1 MASGISLITEILPL
15 CSESE
20 RKVATYILAHPEA
33 AVFCTIAE
41 LGRQSGTSAPA
52 IVRLCKRA
60 GVTGYRELQNLIAKD
75 IYSTGPEKAAELP
88 DFEMEAHLSVATVAK
103 EAVRRSQEGLERLLD
118 ILNGDSVLKAVE
130 RIQSSRIVYLFGVGA
145 SNLVAQDMAQKL
157 QRLGI
162 ACHSSID
169 SDMQLTAACAMTSQ
183 DMAVAISWSGEN
195 PSTIR
200 AVAEAK
206 RSGAWVVA
214 ITRMGSSQL
223 ARQADCLLAIPAVE
237 STFRLGA
244 TVSRI
249 AQLTVVDI
257 LYTTLVSHD
266 LERALPLIER
276 SMLATHPSP
285 RSSKELKT

>member
-1 MASGISLITEILPL
+1 MESGISLIQEILSA

-20 RKVATYILAHPEA
+20 RKAADFVLAHPEA
-33 AVFCTIAE
+33 VIFCTIAE
-41 LGRQSGTSAPA
+41 LSRQSASSAPA

-60 GVTGYRELQNLIAKD
+60 GISGYRELQMLLAKD
-75 IYSTGPEKAAELP
+75 IYSATGEKSPELP
-88 DFEMEAHLSVATVAK
+88 DIQLEARMDVATVAR
-103 EAVRRSQEGLERLLD
+103 EAVRRSKEGLDRLLD
-118 ILNGDSVLKAVE
+118 ILNNESIQLTVE
-130 RIQSSRIVYLFGVGA
+130 RILASRTVYLFGVGA

-162 ACHSSID
+162 AGYSWSD
-169 SDMQLTAACAMTSQ
+169 SEMQVTAACAMTDA
-183 DMAVAISWSGEN
+183 DMALAFSWSGETA
-195 PSTIR
+195 PLLR
-200 AVAEAK
+200 AVAEARK
-206 RSGAWVVA
+206 SGAWVAA

-223 ARQADCLLAIPAVE
+223 ARQADCLLAIPAIE

-257 LYTTLVSHD
+257 LYTALVSWD

-276 SMLATHPSP
+276 SMRATHPHL
-285 RSSKELKT
+285 KESTL